1 MTRKSG
7 SGLHR
12 GVSKA
17 IEQLTADLFAGR
29 PTAGSLNKIHEQQS
43 AGRSGVAPESVHRW
57 ISEVVDRLALPV
69 VEAELPATDYL
80 GDVQLTLRDG
90 SHVFVEV
97 KAQTTKNFVD
107 LIQADWIKN
116 VTDSLRWLY
125 AEDEKF
131 RCLQPPWLAELLEE
145 RAPQR
150 YFGSWTFKELW
161 AADVALL
168 TDRNRRSI
176 AGVEHPQQ
184 LWDFLSRKYL
194 LQVSSE
200 GARMVR
206 LDRIPL
212 ISNIISGHGIHWEIK
227 SLKKSTS
234 IRVSAGSG
242 DRRDLGFVY
251 YLGYGP
257 DVVGRHKL
265 TVQALH
271 GAAGTIE
278 VS

>member
-12 GVSKA
+12 AVSRA
-17 IEQLTADLFAGR
+17 IERLTADLFAGR
-29 PTAGSLNKIHEQQS
+29 PTVASLNTIHEQQA
-43 AGRSGVAPESVHRW
+43 AGRSGVSAEAVHHW
-57 ISEVVDRLALPV
+57 ISEIVDRLALPV
-69 VEAELPATDYL
+69 VDAELPATDYL

-90 SHVFVEV
+90 SNVFVEV

-116 VTDSLRWLY
+116 VTDTLRWLY
-125 AEDEKF
+125 VEDETF
-131 RCLQPPWLAELLEE
+131 RDLQPSWLAELLEE
-145 RAPQR
+145 RSPQR

-200 GARMVR
+200 GARMIR

-212 ISNIISGHGIHWEIK
+212 ISRIIEGHGIRWDIK

-234 IRVSAGSG
+234 VRVSAESG

-251 YLGYGP
+251 YVGYGP
-257 DVVGRHKL
+257 EVVGRHKL
-265 TVQALH
+265 TVQALD
-271 GAAGTIE
+271 GAAGAIE